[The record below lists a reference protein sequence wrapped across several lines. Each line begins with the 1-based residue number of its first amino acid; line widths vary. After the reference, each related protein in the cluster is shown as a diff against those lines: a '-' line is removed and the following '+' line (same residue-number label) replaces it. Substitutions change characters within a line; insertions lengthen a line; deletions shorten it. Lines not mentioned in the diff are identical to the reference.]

1 MTINNETSST
11 TTINASPTKNFFVEM
26 LTRDIELEDAILDL
40 LDNCVDGI
48 QRTNKENVS
57 LDKPYEHFW
66 AQISFSE
73 TGFEIEDNC
82 GGISIDIAK
91 GSAFRMGSPKDAG
104 SKDKD
109 VYTIGTYGIGM
120 KRAIFKMGRSSRIVS
135 QTKNDA
141 FEVEITPQWLG
152 SDDSWDLP
160 FQEIERLLPDN
171 GTKIKVTDLREGI
184 SREFKLSD
192 HSTLH
197 NSLTGKISNYYNY
210 ILNKGFTVLVN
221 GVKVPITPLTL
232 LWEGKENITDKNA
245 VAIAPYLYRGQ
256 IAGVEVDLAVGFYR
270 STPTEEEVDE
280 ETKGSRR
287 SSDTAGWTIVCND
300 RVVVYCDK
308 TRLTGW
314 GEATVPSYHPQFIAV
329 SGIVHFRSKD
339 ARSLPITTTKRGID
353 SSSDVYLY
361 VKDFMREGLK
371 LFTSYTNKWKKDSSE
386 EKARS
391 SKAQPTSP
399 REIFDEV
406 PTSAWTQ
413 VRRKTGGSTSATDV
427 GKKYF
432 PKLPSPEASEH
443 TAITKRIS
451 FSKPVREVE
460 IVADYLFEDSDRD
473 PSEVAEACFNK
484 VLREAEK

>member
-171 GTKIKVTDLREGI
+171 GTKIKVTDLRAILRTFFEAEAETRIPPLVFASVMMLKPAFHRWRFKIVRTVVREGI

-197 NSLTGKISNYYNY
+197 NSLTA
-210 ILNKGFTVLVN
+210 ILRTILSG
-221 GVKVPITPLTL
+221 
-232 LWEGKENITDKNA
+232 DDA
-245 VAIAPYLYRGQ
+245 VI
-256 IAGVEVDLAVGFYR
+256 
-270 STPTEEEVDE
+270 
-280 ETKGSRR
+280 TKG
-287 SSDTAGWTIVCND
+287 
-300 RVVVYCDK
+300 
-308 TRLTGW
+308 
-314 GEATVPSYHPQFIAV
+314 
-329 SGIVHFRSKD
+329 
-339 ARSLPITTTKRGID
+339 
-353 SSSDVYLY
+353 
-361 VKDFMREGLK
+361 
-371 LFTSYTNKWKKDSSE
+371 
-386 EKARS
+386 
-391 SKAQPTSP
+391 
-399 REIFDEV
+399 
-406 PTSAWTQ
+406 
-413 VRRKTGGSTSATDV
+413 
-427 GKKYF
+427 
-432 PKLPSPEASEH
+432 
-443 TAITKRIS
+443 
-451 FSKPVREVE
+451 
-460 IVADYLFEDSDRD
+460 
-473 PSEVAEACFNK
+473 
-484 VLREAEK
+484 